1 MQRDRKTKP
10 IFVMKFGGTS
20 VGSAD
25 IILQTAG
32 IIRTYA
38 QENLRLVVVVSA
50 LKGITNHLIKSA
62 MEAGAGKTEA
72 FHSRIKAIQG
82 AHSTAIESLGLS
94 EERRASLSVEI
105 QKFIDRLTNY
115 CRSIE
120 VLGEVTPRG
129 MDAISS
135 LGERMSA
142 RIVSALLSDMGI
154 ASMPLDADRLIVT
167 DSAFQNATPLR
178 EETLQKSNGMLIPLL
193 NQGII
198 PVVTGYIG
206 ATHDGIT
213 TTLGRGG
220 SDYTAAILGNVLDA
234 QEVWIWTDV
243 DGVMTADP
251 SIVHDA
257 QVIQELTYD
266 EVSEMAYF
274 GAKVLH
280 PKTMRPLMEKD
291 IPIRVKNTFNPQS
304 KGTCI
309 SSTTV
314 QRPGKVSC
322 VTAIRDVCLLTVRG
336 KGMLGVPGV
345 AARTFSA
352 VAAENASVL
361 MISQSSSE
369 QSICFVIPKNDVERV
384 IRSLQKELAFEISR
398 GDIDSVSAMED
409 VVIVTAIGAGMRHTP
424 GVSAR
429 IFEALGS
436 RRINVIAIAQGSSE
450 YSISMVISASEAD
463 EAVRRIHQE
472 VIINGNQ

>member
-1 MQRDRKTKP
+1 
-10 IFVMKFGGTS
+10 
-20 VGSAD
+20 
-25 IILQTAG
+25 
-32 IIRTYA
+32 
-38 QENLRLVVVVSA
+38 
-50 LKGITNHLIKSA
+50 
-62 MEAGAGKTEA
+62 
-72 FHSRIKAIQG
+72 
-82 AHSTAIESLGLS
+82 
-94 EERRASLSVEI
+94 
-105 QKFIDRLTNY
+105 
-115 CRSIE
+115 
-120 VLGEVTPRG
+120 
-129 MDAISS
+129 
-135 LGERMSA
+135 
-142 RIVSALLSDMGI
+142 
-154 ASMPLDADRLIVT
+154 
-167 DSAFQNATPLR
+167 
-178 EETLQKSNGMLIPLL
+178 MLIPLL

-206 ATHDGIT
+206 ATPDGIT

-309 SSTTV
+309 SNTTV

-463 EAVRRIHQE
+463 EAVRQIHQE